1 MNSRPQSTFW
11 LKCSCI
17 LSLLLFTQPCTP
29 LSFAQQQTSIV
40 LPLPIRLAWDRN
52 ADEFNLSH
60 YRVYYGTTSRNYSRY
75 VRVDKQYPSCELDE
89 NYFTVGQTY
98 YIALTAI
105 DYSLIESD
113 YSDELVIQ
121 IEFSTNTTTT
131 SPTIPTTTTTALLS
145 QKEYCSTDDVLILH
159 GSIPEEG
166 TMSVI
171 TPDDLSNA
179 VSASLFLTLYDPDI
193 SGEGY
198 LYINGYGPIDLP
210 VGNYDNRVHSFEV
223 PSNLNWLIQGENYF
237 RFTHVDTWGYEV
249 RELCVRVT
257 FTPSIETTTSVPMP
271 VAITTTIPNSSTT
284 TIAGNTTTSIENT
297 SSTTTSSPTTTTS
310 APSLT
315 STSST
320 TKPPLSLFWPM
331 AYDKMWN
338 TKKNENL
345 LLLRVFR
352 DEVLLNTDV
361 GREYTFLLYDNSLEI
376 AILLLQEPSLTTQT
390 REVIDELLMSV
401 ESLLY
406 NDEME
411 ISQDTID
418 NFVTLLDQFE
428 TKASPKLK
436 TALNKVRRDIYK
448 GELLKQLEISIIE

>member
-17 LSLLLFTQPCTP
+17 LSLLLCTHTYTP
-29 LSFAQQQTSIV
+29 LSFAQQQTPIE

-60 YRVYYGTTSRNYSRY
+60 YRVYYGTTSRNYSHY

-89 NYFTVGQTY
+89 NYFTVEQTY

-113 YSDELVIQ
+113 YSDELVVH
-121 IEFSTNTTTT
+121 IESSTNTTTT
-131 SPTIPTTTTTALLS
+131 SPTIPTTTTTATLS
-145 QKEYCSTDDVLILH
+145 QKEYCSTDDVLNLH

-166 TMSVI
+166 TMSVT
-171 TPDDLSNA
+171 TPDDLSKA
-179 VSASLFLTLYDPDI
+179 VSASLFLSLYDPDI

-210 VGNYDNRVHSFEV
+210 VGNYDNSVHSFEV
-223 PSNLNWLIQGENYF
+223 PINLNWLIQGENYF

-257 FTPSIETTTSVPMP
+257 FTPSTETTTSVPMP

-284 TIAGNTTTSIENT
+284 TTAENTTTSIETT
-297 SSTTTSSPTTTTS
+297 STTTTSS
-310 APSLT
+310 PSLT

-320 TKPPLSLFWPM
+320 TKPPLSLLWPM
-331 AYDKMWN
+331 AYDKMWT

-376 AILLLQEPSLTTQT
+376 AILLLQEPSLTTHT

-411 ISQDTID
+411 TSQDTLD
-418 NFVTLLDQFE
+418 NFVSLLEQFE
-428 TKASPKLK
+428 SKASPKLK
-436 TALNKVRRDIYK
+436 TAINKVRREIYK
-448 GELLKQLEISIIE
+448 GEILKQLEISVSE